1 MHWDCC
7 RRQALE
13 ANVSA
18 QQYRAQAAARLSL
31 PYEIRRWEAYSV
43 AAPGKG
49 TQTPLGLDRW
59 LFGSHI

>member
-1 MHWDCC
+1 MH
-7 RRQALE
+7 E
-13 ANVSA
+13 KNVSA

-49 TQTPLGLDRW
+49 TQTPLGLD
-59 LFGSHI
+59 